1 MAYAGV
7 VGKVVWGV
15 GRTMSDAVNDGF
27 GNMEWQDDG
36 RGSLLDADREGLV
49 GIVELKDALE
59 LVEISDAECDE
70 IYERGWSADW
80 PEHVA
85 IATRR
90 RVEYVHEEV

>member
-15 GRTMSDAVNDGF
+15 GRTMSDAVNDAF
-27 GNMEWQDDG
+27 GNMEWQGDV
-36 RGSLLDADREGLV
+36 AVLV
-49 GIVELKDALE
+49 GGGIVELKDALE